1 MQFSQLFTEVFSQ
14 ATHKRGLNSTCVKYS
29 RTLHFRPFRN
39 IQLVLSFFKTIKPVS
54 MIFLATV
61 FLYFLLLL
69 IGSSKAAFVDD
80 IVNFLEEQ
88 GLQELSEGF
97 VSEEIEVE
105 QLPTIPD
112 DFLVQLGVTTMGARL
127 RLRSSASTWLAQES
141 SKAPGK
147 EQVSAHVH
155 YSFKSVVHA
164 LQNEK
169 LPCHFFMLQEE
180 EERLNGGEGE
190 GSGGERPADE
200 GNIGNSTQ

>member
-1 MQFSQLFTEVFSQ
+1 M
-14 ATHKRGLNSTCVKYS
+14 LNIHGHCISDLSEIFDWSYLCK
-29 RTLHFRPFRN
+29 
-39 IQLVLSFFKTIKPVS
+39 SFFKTVKSVS
-54 MIFLATV
+54 MISLANIV
-61 FLYFLLLL
+61 LYFLLLL
-69 IGSSKAAFVDD
+69 IGSREAASVDD

-147 EQVSAHVH
+147 EQVCAHVH
-155 YSFKSVVHA
+155 YSFKSVVHV

-169 LPCHFFMLQEE
+169 LPCHFISFRKKKRDLVAGRVREAAGKDLLTKAM
-180 EERLNGGEGE
+180 
-190 GSGGERPADE
+190 
-200 GNIGNSTQ
+200 